1 MRISIDNERCQGHGR
16 CYAIAPELV
25 EPDDIGNAR
34 IIGDGLVPTDLE
46 ADARKASANCPEDAV
61 ILEED

>member
-25 EPDDIGNAR
+25 EPDDIGNAQ
-34 IIGDGLVPTDLE
+34 IVGDGSVPPALE
-46 ADARKASANCPEDAV
+46 DNARKASANCPEDAV
-61 ILEED
+61 ILEEA